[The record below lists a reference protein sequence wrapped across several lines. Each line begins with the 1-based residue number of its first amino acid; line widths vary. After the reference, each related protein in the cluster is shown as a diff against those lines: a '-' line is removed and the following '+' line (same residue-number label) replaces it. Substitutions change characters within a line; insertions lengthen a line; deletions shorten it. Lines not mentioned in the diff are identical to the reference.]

1 MGMLGSVNTGG
12 FSEASKAAMMNSDY
26 FNRPTGVGRFAGG
39 FADFLTGNRFDF
51 DKRGKNDEDKEGMFD
66 KLFEGTTSYRPD
78 KRSDTDQLLAMAAN
92 QRGSGL
98 GMGGGSFQ
106 DIGGGNVLFT
116 PSNAARNQAIALRN
130 QQALMNQQRK
140 EENKRMAGQAIG
152 TAVGSAFGPIGAVAG
167 RFLGGAISGIFCD
180 IRLKEDIAP
189 LCKSEVNDVLS
200 ECAFFVKD
208 LNECS

>member
-1 MGMLGSVNTGG
+1 MGMLGSVNTGE

-26 FNRPTGVGRFAGG
+26 FNRPQGISRFAGG
-39 FADFLTGNRFDF
+39 FADMLTGNRFDF
-51 DKRGKNDEDKEGMFD
+51 DKRGKNDEEKEGGFD
-66 KLFEGTTSYRPD
+66 DLLEGYSSYRPD
-78 KRSDTDQLLAMAAN
+78 KRSDTGQLLAMAS
-92 QRGSGL
+92 QRAGGL

-106 DIGGGNVLFT
+106 DIGGGVSLFT

-140 EENKRMAGQAIG
+140 EENKRMAGSAVGAVIG
-152 TAVGSAFGPIGAVAG
+152 TAIGGPVGGFFGKA
-167 RFLGGAISGIFCD
+167 LGGLFCD

>member
-26 FNRPTGVGRFAGG
+26 FNRPTGISRFAGG
-39 FADFLTGNRFDF
+39 FADLFTGNRFDF
-51 DKRGKNDEDKEGMFD
+51 DKRGKNDEEKEGMFD
-66 KLFEGTTSYRPD
+66 NLLEGTTSYRPD
-78 KRSDTDQLLAMAAN
+78 KRSDTGQLLAMAN
-92 QRGSGL
+92 QGGSGL
-98 GMGGGSFQ
+98 GMRGGSFT
-106 DIGGGNVLFT
+106 DIGGGVSMYNPNNF
-116 PSNAARNQAIALRN
+116 ARDQAIALRN
-130 QQALMNQQRK
+130 QQILRQQAEAK
-140 EENKRMAGQAIG
+140 EKKRMAGSAVGAVIG
-152 TAVGSAFGPIGAVAG
+152 TAIGGPVGGFFGKA
-167 RFLGGAISGIFCD
+167 LGGLFCD

>member
-26 FNRPTGVGRFAGG
+26 FNRPTGISRFAGG
-39 FADFLTGNRFDF
+39 FADFLTGNRFDL
-51 DKRGKNDEDKEGMFD
+51 DKRGKNDEEKKGSFDNLLEGYS
-66 KLFEGTTSYRPD
+66 SYRPD
-78 KRSDTDQLLAMAAN
+78 KRSDTGQLLSMAG
-92 QRGSGL
+92 QRAGGL
-98 GMGGGSFQ
+98 GMGGGRSFMVG
-106 DIGGGNVLFT
+106 DNVTFMSPDNTARQMALLEKQRLDAQR
-116 PSNAARNQAIALRN
+116 AAEAKQKR
-130 QQALMNQQRK
+130 
-140 EENKRMAGQAIG
+140 RMAGAAIG
-152 TAVGSAFGPIGAVAG
+152 GALFGPVGGIIGG
-167 RFLGGAISGIFCD
+167 LFCD

>member
-26 FNRPTGVGRFAGG
+26 FNRPTGIGRFAGG

-51 DKRGKNDEDKEGMFD
+51 DKRGKNDEEKEGMFD
-66 KLFEGTTSYRPD
+66 NLLEGASSYRPD

-92 QRGSGL
+92 QGGSGL
-98 GMGGGSFQ
+98 GMGGGAFT
-106 DIGGGNVLFT
+106 DIGGGVSMYNPNNF
-116 PSNAARNQAIALRN
+116 ARDQAIALRN
-130 QQALMNQQRK
+130 QQILQEQAEAKQQRS
-140 EENKRMAGQAIG
+140 NVGRMAGAAI
-152 TAVGSAFGPIGAVAG
+152 GSAFGPVGS
-167 RFLGGAISGIFCD
+167 FLGGALGGLFCD

>member
-26 FNRPTGVGRFAGG
+26 FNRPQGISRFAGG

-51 DKRGKNDEDKEGMFD
+51 DKRGKNDEEKEGMFD
-66 KLFEGTTSYRPD
+66 DLFEGTTSYRPD
-78 KRSDTDQLLAMAAN
+78 KRSDTGQLLAMAS
-92 QRGSGL
+92 QRAGGL
-98 GMGGGSFQ
+98 GMGGNSFQ
-106 DIGGGNVLFT
+106 DIGGGVTMFN
-116 PSNAARNQAIALRN
+116 PSNTARNQAIALRN

-140 EENKRMAGQAIG
+140 EENKRMAGSAVGAVIG
-152 TAVGSAFGPIGAVAG
+152 TAIGGPVGGFFGKA
-167 RFLGGAISGIFCD
+167 LGGLFCD

>member
-26 FNRPTGVGRFAGG
+26 FNRPTGIGRFAGG

-51 DKRGKNDEDKEGMFD
+51 DKRGKNDEEKEGMFD
-66 KLFEGTTSYRPD
+66 DFLEGASSYRPD
-78 KRSDTDQLLAMAAN
+78 KRSDTGQLLAMAS
-92 QRGSGL
+92 QRAGGL
-98 GMGGGSFQ
+98 GMGGNSFQ
-106 DIGGGNVLFT
+106 NIGGGVTMFN
-116 PSNAARNQAIALRN
+116 PSNTARNQAIALRN
-130 QQALMNQQRK
+130 QQILQEQAEAKQKRSNVG
-140 EENKRMAGQAIG
+140 RMAGAAIG
-152 TAVGSAFGPIGAVAG
+152 NAIVPGIGG
-167 RFLGGAISGIFCD
+167 FLGGAIGGIFCD